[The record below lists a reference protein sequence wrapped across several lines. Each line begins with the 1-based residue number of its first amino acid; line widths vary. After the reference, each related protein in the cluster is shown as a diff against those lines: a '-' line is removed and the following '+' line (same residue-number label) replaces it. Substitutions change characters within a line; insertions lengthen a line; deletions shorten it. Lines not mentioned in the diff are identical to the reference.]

1 MAGRYDHM
9 NSKSTAV
16 ASHINVYVRSYHCNT
31 IYIYQD
37 MYRIGIREK
46 ECNSHI
52 YNQFLLS
59 FNDQMFASDFA

>member
-31 IYIYQD
+31 IYISGYVQNTD
-37 MYRIGIREK
+37 KRARV
-46 ECNSHI
+46 
-52 YNQFLLS
+52 
-59 FNDQMFASDFA
+59 